1 MKRVFNDEQ
10 SFTIENKAKKLTR
23 SKAKNVRGS
32 SAWPPW
38 FQPGTYCGADP
49 AILLNSGVQQCAQPN
64 YPALWSYRYGLA
76 PVRNWFVSN
85 IQYGYNLSDETG
97 VYVHPADPDENPND
111 SGPPDAFNSAQCGG
125 SSLGSS
131 IVKTQSL
138 LRAQNEPYWVAIIS
152 FFIALFFYGEKTKP
166 KIPIVGDRYPALAL
180 ALFAFVSSYI
190 GTWFKYNFWYPF
202 VSSWLDLFSISTA
215 TQENYIMGPTLNT
228 YFSFV
233 IAEITDNGPT
243 AIDSAAITLIST
255 LFKEQ
260 VIDSVGDFVY
270 DSVYGNQPISA
281 PDGTST
287 GVDVNGIN
295 CATTPDA
302 PPIIP
307 LISPCGILG
316 PDGKMRDGCNS
327 QEWGPNPGLW
337 SSNYIGP
344 GKVYPSFT
352 NPDEST
358 CLSTAAG
365 KLFGCYK
372 GLPNPFNGTVEWYP
386 KPPPNYYNAEDAD
399 PSNPAVNMI
408 WLQCA
413 DQC

>member
-49 AILLNSGVQQCAQPN
+49 AILINSGVQSCAQPN

-85 IQYGYNLSDETG
+85 IQYGYNADDTTG

-111 SGPPDAFNSAQCGG
+111 NGPPDAFNSKQCGG
-125 SSLGSS
+125 ASLGSS
-131 IVKTQSL
+131 IVNTQSI
-138 LRAQNEPYWVAIIS
+138 LRVQNEPYWVAIIS

-281 PDGTST
+281 PDGKST

-295 CATTPDA
+295 CATAPAPTPPPPVLKCACLDQFGLNTCISYVGPVKGTYGRGFGHFSEANCLASADHGVNNGCEQCWGGLWFPKCDFGFSPVGCNECLCDA
-302 PPIIP
+302 ADDY
-307 LISPCGILG
+307 SV
-316 PDGKMRDGCNS
+316 GCNS
-327 QEWGPNPGLW
+327 
-337 SSNYIGP
+337 S
-344 GKVYPSFT
+344 V
-352 NPDEST
+352 
-358 CLSTAAG
+358 C
-365 KLFGCYK
+365 
-372 GLPNPFNGTVEWYP
+372 
-386 KPPPNYYNAEDAD
+386 
-399 PSNPAVNMI
+399 
-408 WLQCA
+408 
-413 DQC
+413 